1 MAGCDGCASDQASGN
16 DLADPRFRRI
26 LWLALVANM
35 TMFVVEVVASAFS
48 GSVSLQADALDFLG
62 DSVNYGISLF
72 VLNLTIQARSKAA
85 LFKGATMAVFGVWV
99 MGNAT
104 YKALAGEVPDA
115 MVMGSIG
122 MLALVVNAGVAVML
136 FRYRSGD
143 SNMRSIWL
151 CSRNDALGNVAVMLA
166 ASGVFVAATVWP
178 DILVAAVIAGLNISA
193 AWQVFRQSA
202 QELRSERT
210 CEEPSVS

>member
-1 MAGCDGCASDQASGN
+1 MAECSSCASVQAGGS

-26 LWLALVANM
+26 LWLALGANLA
-35 TMFVVEVVASAFS
+35 MFVVEMVASALS
-48 GSVSLQADALDFLG
+48 GSVSLQADALDFFG
-62 DSVNYGISLF
+62 DSVNYAISLF
-72 VLNLTIQARSKAA
+72 VLGLSIQARSRAA
-85 LFKGATMAVFGVWV
+85 LFKGATMAVFGIWV
-99 MGNAT
+99 IGNAV
-104 YKALAGEVPDA
+104 YKAISGTVPDA

-151 CSRNDALGNVAVMLA
+151 CSRNDAFGNIAVMLA
-166 ASGVFVAATVWP
+166 ASGVFVTATVWP

-193 AWQVFRQSA
+193 ACHVFRQA
-202 QELRSERT
+202 TGELRSARV
-210 CEEPSVS
+210 EEPSVP